1 MANESEKELVGRASA
16 RFVNEGN
23 IVGLGTGSTAVY
35 AVQAVADRVKGGL
48 KILCI
53 PTSVRT
59 KDQAT
64 SLGIPLTTLDEH
76 QEIDVTIDGA
86 DEIDPNL
93 CLIKGGGGAL
103 LREKIIASAS
113 RKMVVIA
120 DSTKLVPVLG
130 KFPLPVE
137 VVGFAR
143 AVVAKKIEAMG
154 AEVSLRKDAA
164 GKIYITDEGHHILD
178 CKFGQIPDP
187 PSLARK
193 LSDIPGVMEHGLF
206 IGLAS
211 LVLIGKGNVVEEIQR
226 P

>member
-35 AVQAVADRVKGGL
+35 AVQAVADRVKAGL

-59 KDQAT
+59 KDQAI

-86 DEIDPNL
+86 DEIDPKL

-137 VVGFAR
+137 VVGFAQ

>member
-35 AVQAVADRVKGGL
+35 AVQAVADRVKAGL

-59 KDQAT
+59 KDQAI

-137 VVGFAR
+137 VVGFAQ

-154 AEVSLRKDAA
+154 AEVSLRRDAA
-164 GKIYITDEGHHILD
+164 GKTYITDEGHHILD